1 MEFNSDDEIEEIL
14 DGEGEVVTEQ
24 IKKHDVWLDQKQ
36 RNMMNTIGLYMIK
49 QIVKQLSKP
58 EGDAIDQSKMKR
70 ANIALKN
77 TDAGTNDAEAKKLE
91 AIRMGI
97 E

>member
-1 MEFNSDDEIEEIL
+1 
-14 DGEGEVVTEQ
+14 
-24 IKKHDVWLDQKQ
+24 
-36 RNMMNTIGLYMIK
+36 MNTIGLYMIK
-49 QIVKQLSKP
+49 QIVKQLNKP

-77 TDAGTNDAEAKKLE
+77 TDAGINDTEAKKLE

-97 E
+97 EQLRQLKKKAEEERRVE